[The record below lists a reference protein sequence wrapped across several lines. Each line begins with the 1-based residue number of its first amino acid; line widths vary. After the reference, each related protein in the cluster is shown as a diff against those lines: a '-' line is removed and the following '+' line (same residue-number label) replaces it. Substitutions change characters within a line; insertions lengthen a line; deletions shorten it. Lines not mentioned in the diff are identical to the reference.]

1 MDQFQLYFGIGK
13 DHILDFS
20 QGLDHILFVV
30 ALVAA
35 AHPRE
40 WKRIL
45 ILVTA
50 FTIGHSITLALAT
63 LKIISVPVPL
73 VEFLI
78 VLTILGTALLNIF
91 TSGTGLAGR
100 STVHYLLTLF
110 FGLIHGM
117 GFSTMLRAVLA
128 GSENIG
134 MPLLAFNLGLEFGQ
148 IIVVALFSGLAVLSV
163 EFAGADRRAW
173 KIAISAAIAGM
184 SLLLLSDRLQTL
196 FQS

>member
-1 MDQFQLYFGIGK
+1 MDQFTLYFGIGK
-13 DHILDFS
+13 DHILDFG
-20 QGLDHILFVV
+20 QGLDHILFVI

-40 WKRIL
+40 WKQIL
-45 ILVTA
+45 ILITA
-50 FTIGHSITLALAT
+50 FTIGHSLTLAMAT
-63 LKIISVPVPL
+63 MEIISVPVPL

-78 VLTILGTALLNIF
+78 VLTILITALLNIF
-91 TSGTGLAGR
+91 SSNTGLSDR
-100 STVHYLLTLF
+100 SAVHYGLTLF

-128 GSENIG
+128 GSDSLG

-148 IIVVALFSGLAVLSV
+148 IIVVVLFSALAVLTV
-163 EFAGADRRAW
+163 EFAGAGRRDW

-184 SLLLLSDRLQTL
+184 SLLLLSDRLHAL